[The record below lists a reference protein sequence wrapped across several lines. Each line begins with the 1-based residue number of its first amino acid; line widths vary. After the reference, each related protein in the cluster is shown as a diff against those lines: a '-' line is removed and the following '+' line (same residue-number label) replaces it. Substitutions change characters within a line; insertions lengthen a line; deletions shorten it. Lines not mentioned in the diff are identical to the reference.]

1 MRCGTQD
8 CVSVLPPLPPP
19 PAREAAVSISGA
31 PAVMGAARIVPVE
44 HRSVFLERTAPMLR
58 LRRPFTDDDVADV
71 VRLAS
76 CGLVQTPTAAA

>member
-1 MRCGTQD
+1 
-8 CVSVLPPLPPP
+8 
-19 PAREAAVSISGA
+19 
-31 PAVMGAARIVPVE
+31 MGAARIVPVE